1 MIHKLAIAF
10 SDDENSTPV
19 DYSSTQSGDGQ
30 TNIAVGIPSGSANF
44 SISCPIDISE
54 IKSVLINSDINAT
67 IQFKSG
73 SSLVQSMSFSGNK
86 PLLWQAGF
94 PNSNPITGD
103 TITAVN
109 IVSASGDMAFK
120 AYFLMDV

>member
-1 MIHKLAIAF
+1 MTHKLAIAF

-30 TNIAVGIPSGSANF
+30 TNIAVEIPSGSSNF

-54 IKSVLINSDINAT
+54 IKGVLINSDINAT

-73 SSLVQSMSFSGNK
+73 SSLVQSMNFSGNK
-86 PLLWQAGF
+86 PLIWQDGF